1 MIAKR
6 NGLDFSAVKD
16 ATRQDNELS
25 PTLTALLFL
34 KNQGDVFSVQTPDGY
49 AVGKITRITSA
60 NPDDDV
66 VGVFEM
72 NQRLGKIMGAENAQ
86 TVLSDFA
93 AYYQT
98 RVNTDVLSEIEDH
111 LKQSAGKDDDD
122 Y

>member
-1 MIAKR
+1 
-6 NGLDFSAVKD
+6 
-16 ATRQDNELS
+16 
-25 PTLTALLFL
+25 
-34 KNQGDVFSVQTPDGY
+34 
-49 AVGKITRITSA
+49 
-60 NPDDDV
+60 
-66 VGVFEM
+66 
-72 NQRLGKIMGAENAQ
+72 MGAENAQ